1 MLQSVPPSLLL
12 AIPQVFLFPSA
23 VLQVG
28 GPALAVI
35 DHPDKGPQFGA
46 EGLTIPLDGTRSV
59 KTRLGPFYAKL
70 PTGESV
76 LFPDQEG
83 RGRRTAAA
91 QLQSLKVAPTPLV
104 QLLSSTA

>member
-1 MLQSVPPSLLL
+1 MPKVMPRSHACYQPECLYIL
-12 AIPQVFLFPSA
+12 AGSTPC
-23 VLQVG
+23 LQVG

-35 DHPDKGPQFGA
+35 DHPNKGPCFGD

-70 PTGESV
+70 PTGESI

-83 RGRRTAAA
+83 RARRTAAA
-91 QLQSLKVAPTPLV
+91 QLKALKVAPV
-104 QLLSSTA
+104 FAR